1 MKRAKLLV
9 LQVLVAVVMVLV
21 WHLVSAT
28 HLFGDPK
35 TMRFFFSTPAEV
47 GGRIVQWVTGG
58 MIWYHLGITLLEAA
72 LAFVIGSVGGILIGF
87 WFARRPLVNAV
98 FDPYV
103 KAANALPRVVL
114 APIFALWLG
123 LGIWS
128 KVALGVTLV
137 FFIVRVLP
145 GDPASVVLGE
155 QASAASIEAMR
166 QKLGLDQPMVFQY
179 LDFLGGVVRGDWGRS
194 YAFDTAVLPLVAE
207 RLGRSLLLAGSGL
220 AVLVPLAV
228 AAGVA
233 AARREGGL
241 FDRVLSVV
249 GLAVGALPEFVT
261 GVFLILV
268 FGIWLGWLPIQAL
281 PPEGAGSLTVAA
293 HLVLPVGCL
302 VLLLFAYL
310 FRMTRASMI
319 EALASDY
326 TRTAVLKGLPQRT
339 VIRRHVLR
347 NALLPTI
354 TVIGAQ
360 IGWLVGGLVV
370 VETLFK
376 YPGIGSLIH
385 FAATNKDI
393 PLLVGCSLAI
403 TFVFAL
409 GNLAADL
416 LYAALNP
423 RVRHGRNAH

>member
-1 MKRAKLLV
+1 ML
-9 LQVLVAVVMVLV
+9 
-21 WHLVSAT
+21 
-28 HLFGDPK
+28 
-35 TMRFFFSTPAEV
+35 RFF
-47 GGRIVQWVTGG
+47 GRR
-58 MIWYHLGITLLEAA
+58 LL
-72 LAFVIGSVGGILIGF
+72 L
-87 WFARRPLVNAV
+87 
-98 FDPYV
+98 
-103 KAANALPRVVL
+103 
-114 APIFALWLG
+114 
-123 LGIWS
+123 
-128 KVALGVTLV
+128 LGVTLV
-137 FFIVRVLP
+137 VASVLIFAITNVLP
-145 GDPASVVLGE
+145 GDVGRIILGPFAPQDAVARLNAE
-155 QASAASIEAMR
+155 
-166 QKLGLDQPMVFQY
+166 LGTDRPIVIRYVDWLT
-179 LDFLGGVVRGDWGRS
+179 GVARGDWGRS
-194 YAFDTAVLPLVAE
+194 YAFDTAVFPLVVE
-207 RLGRSLLLAGSGL
+207 RLGRSLTLAVSGL
-220 AVLVPLAV
+220 VVLVPLAV

-233 AARREGGL
+233 AARREGGV
-241 FDRVLSVV
+241 FDRVLSTVS
-249 GLAVGALPEFVT
+249 LAFGALPEFVT

-268 FGIWLGWLPIQAL
+268 FGIWLGALPIQAL
-281 PPEGAGSLTVAA
+281 PPDGAGPLTVMA

-319 EALASDY
+319 EALAADY
-326 TRTAVLKGLPQRT
+326 TRTAELKGLPQRT
-339 VIRRHVLR
+339 VIWHHVLR

-416 LYAALNP
+416 LYAILNP
-423 RVRHGRNAH
+423 RVRHGRHAH

>member
-1 MKRAKLLV
+1 MLRFFGRRVLLV
-9 LQVLVAVVMVLV
+9 LVTLAVASVL
-21 WHLVSAT
+21 
-28 HLFGDPK
+28 
-35 TMRFFFSTPAEV
+35 
-47 GGRIVQWVTGG
+47 
-58 MIWYHLGITLLEAA
+58 
-72 LAFVIGSVGGILIGF
+72 
-87 WFARRPLVNAV
+87 
-98 FDPYV
+98 
-103 KAANALPRVVL
+103 
-114 APIFALWLG
+114 IFA
-123 LGIWS
+123 I
-128 KVALGVTLV
+128 TN
-137 FFIVRVLP
+137 VLP
-145 GDPASVVLGE
+145 GDVGRIILGPFAPQDAVE
-155 QASAASIEAMR
+155 RLNAE
-166 QKLGLDQPMVFQY
+166 LGADRPVAVRYAEWLA
-179 LDFLGGVVRGDWGRS
+179 GVVRGDWGRS
-194 YAFDTAVLPLVAE
+194 YAFDTAVFPLVAE

-281 PPEGAGSLTVAA
+281 PPEGTGPLTVAA

-354 TVIGAQ
+354 TVVGAQ

>member
-1 MKRAKLLV
+1 MLRFLGRRVLLV
-9 LQVLVAVVMVLV
+9 LVTLAVA
-21 WHLVSAT
+21 S
-28 HLFGDPK
+28 
-35 TMRFFFSTPAEV
+35 
-47 GGRIVQWVTGG
+47 
-58 MIWYHLGITLLEAA
+58 
-72 LAFVIGSVGGILIGF
+72 ILI
-87 WFARRPLVNAV
+87 FAITN
-98 FDPYV
+98 
-103 KAANALPRVVL
+103 
-114 APIFALWLG
+114 
-123 LGIWS
+123 
-128 KVALGVTLV
+128 
-137 FFIVRVLP
+137 VLP
-145 GDPASVVLGE
+145 GDVGRIILGPFAPQDAVE
-155 QASAASIEAMR
+155 RLNAE
-166 QKLGLDQPMVFQY
+166 LGADRPLAVRY
-179 LDFLGGVVRGDWGRS
+179 AEWLAGVVRGDWGRS

-241 FDRVLSVV
+241 FDRVLSIV

-281 PPEGAGSLTVAA
+281 PPEGAGPLTVAA